1 MSFGTPPATEPSRIE
16 RLLAALEGVVS
27 ARIVTDESGRIVEI
41 HILSTHELQPK
52 QIVRNV
58 ESALSAYLGLI
69 VDRRVI
75 SVAQLRPDALPITS
89 GSLEVPGNSA
99 LGVRLTGRHVFVGFD
114 TNCSAP
120 LDANC
125 TVTLQLDDQ
134 TIHGSGSGAN
144 TAHGR
149 AEAAARALFDALS
162 IADEQLRLGLEGIS
176 IIENNGRSY
185 ILVAGH
191 AISGRTVT
199 PVTGVAPL
207 TRSPE
212 EAAILAGLQ
221 ATNRYTTQ
229 PL

>member
-1 MSFGTPPATEPSRIE
+1 VSFGTPPATEPSRIE

-89 GSLEVPGNSA
+89 GSVEVPGSSP
-99 LGVRLTGRHVFVGFD
+99 GVRLTGRHVFVGFD

-134 TIHGSGSGAN
+134 TIHGNGSGAN
-144 TAHGR
+144 TAQGR

-185 ILVAGH
+185 VLIAGH

>member
-27 ARIVTDESGRIVEI
+27 ARIVTDESGRVVEI
-41 HILSTHELQPK
+41 HILATHELQPK

-89 GSLEVPGNSA
+89 GSLEVPGSS

-134 TIHGSGSGAN
+134 TIHGNGSGAN
-144 TAHGR
+144 TAQGR

-185 ILVAGH
+185 VLIAGH